1 MSSRV
6 DVLRFDSLSSFSG
19 LLAIDLFCDHYS
31 LISSP
36 TTVQV
41 NTCTAYYRNALEQ
54 PWYMSLVTLVPILI
68 GTVVMLQNMTR
79 SIYDMLSIPLFAG
92 VLFAFVFRVK
102 KYAGT
107 VGRGGGSQSCQPR
120 RVSVS
125 DSIQP
130 RSHDHPAG
138 SHHGL
143 TDSGTETRTTI
154 GEEKPLRSRTLD
166 ESRTS

>member
-1 MSSRV
+1 MCSRV
-6 DVLRFDSLSSFSG
+6 DLLRFDSLSSFSG

-68 GTVVMLQNMTR
+68 GTVVMLRNMTR

-102 KYAGT
+102 KYAGLLAAE
-107 VGRGGGSQSCQPR
+107 VGTNRANQEEYLYQ
-120 RVSVS
+120 
-125 DSIQP
+125 I
-130 RSHDHPAG
+130 AFN
-138 SHHGL
+138 HGL
-143 TDSGTETRTTI
+143 MIILLVVIMVLQILAQRQGQ
-154 GEEKPLRSRTLD
+154 RSVKKNL
-166 ESRTS
+166 